1 MVVGKHKIRD
11 NAVDTSKIA
20 ADTIIPADVDE
31 TKAYNFSNTS
41 STFGKVKGTLEVQA
55 VQVAASA
62 GANNFSWPSAFSGVP
77 RVSYAIIHTSST
89 ATVGV
94 SINPTATGGTL
105 NVSAASTVDI
115 VGVYGF

>member
-1 MVVGKHKIRD
+1 MAIREVQLMDNSVKSRAIAPDTVV
-11 NAVDTSKIA
+11 
-20 ADTIIPADVDE
+20 PADVDE

-77 RVSYAIIHTSST
+77 KVSYAIIHTSST

-115 VGVYGF
+115 IGVYGF